1 MLPDALIALIHR
13 QVAWIQAA
21 FGAYPDPSGFL
32 QPFHE
37 QGWEGCRDPSFP
49 EDRVREILS
58 AYQRR
63 DPALSVWHQSRHRTT
78 YRMDLDLEKKVTVF
92 LKHYGCRRLPL
103 YNPRSYLRWAHARKS
118 FRLAHLLV
126 KTGIPTAKVLFYLRE
141 NRAGVRSDC
150 LLATEEV
157 SNSPD
162 LKSWMKDRYPSLSLH
177 EKEAF
182 AKELARFLATLH
194 RNGICHGDFESNT
207 LVSPGPYRFCLIDL
221 ESVRTFGSM
230 LNRDRKKQLAT
241 LFRRLPAIGADDQIR
256 QLFLQTYFSEFGMKG
271 RT

>member
-1 MLPDALIALIHR
+1 MIALIQR
-13 QVAWIQAA
+13 QVAWVQAA
-21 FGAYPDPSGFL
+21 FGFYPDPSGLL

-37 QGWEGCRDPSFP
+37 QGWEGYRDPSFP
-49 EDRVREILS
+49 EERVREILKVFLS
-58 AYQRR
+58 R
-63 DPALSVWHQSRHRTT
+63 DPALSVCHESRHRTT
-78 YRMDLDLEKKVTVF
+78 YRIDLDLEKKVSVF

-141 NRAGVRSDC
+141 SRAGVRSDC

-157 SNSPD
+157 SNSLD

-177 EKEAF
+177 EKKAF

-194 RNGICHGDFESNT
+194 RNGICHGAFDSSILLDPVTYQF
-207 LVSPGPYRFCLIDL
+207 YLIDL

-230 LNRDRKKQLAT
+230 LNRDRKKQLTA
-241 LFRRLPAIGADDQIR
+241 LFRRLPAIGADDKTR
-256 QLFLQTYFSEFGMKG
+256 QLLLQTYLAYMEIKS